1 MVAKGHDIPTV
12 TAVGIISADS
22 SLNLPDFR
30 AGERCFGLITQTAG
44 RAGRKNKRGQVIVQT
59 YNLEHYAVQCG
70 IQQDYTHFYNEE
82 ILLRKV
88 MYYPPFCQLIKLII
102 QDENEENALIK
113 AQNLKKLIKDKFQD
127 NKNII
132 VMGPAPSLIANFKGM
147 YRFNLLL
154 KTNDLNTL
162 RNYLR
167 ECKVDIDKNITVDI
181 NPINTN

>member
-1 MVAKGHDIPTV
+1 MLVEKI
-12 TAVGIISADS
+12 
-22 SLNLPDFR
+22 
-30 AGERCFGLITQTAG
+30 
-44 RAGRKNKRGQVIVQT
+44 KRGQVIVQT

-70 IQQDYTHFYNEE
+70 IQQDYNHFYNEE
-82 ILLRKV
+82 ILLRKA

-102 QDENEENALIK
+102 QDENEENALTK

-154 KTNDLNTL
+154 KTN
-162 RNYLR
+162 
-167 ECKVDIDKNITVDI
+167 I
-181 NPINTN
+181 